1 MQTLQVPILLVTSLK
16 DQRAKFDKA
25 MDDSATRIGEAKAK
39 ADEKEPRRSKTRCD
53 KAMVDAFQPGSK
65 IQSRLARIGGD
76 RTITTDP
83 VQAQMLNIQKQNLK
97 ANERIAMALE
107 DYDGPT
113 FPSR

>member
-1 MQTLQVPILLVTSLK
+1 
-16 DQRAKFDKA
+16 
-25 MDDSATRIGEAKAK
+25 K
-39 ADEKEPRRSKTRCD
+39 ADEKEAKKKQDEMR